1 MSDEEE
7 DRSESSEGDEEESE
21 ESGSGEEEEQEQEED
36 EEAKERKARAV
47 REDIALIKDV
57 ALFVSQTSK
66 RIAQQEELLQCS
78 DDLRDLSRQRLSSAR
93 RPSDWSGYDNLSE
106 ADRAE
111 LLERALMALSQ
122 DN

>member
-1 MSDEEE
+1 MSGEEE
-7 DRSESSEGDEEESE
+7 DRSASSEEDEEESE
-21 ESGSGEEEEQEQEED
+21 ESGSGEEEQEED
-36 EEAKERKARAV
+36 EEAMERKARAV

-78 DDLRDLSRQRLSSAR
+78 DDLRDLSRQRLSSVR
-93 RPSDWSGYDNLSE
+93 RPTDWGSYDNLSE

-122 DN
+122 DNN